1 MISNKQLVELLPT
14 DGRMVIEVENGEI
27 ISIVTIPDDH
37 LIASLDVLRE
47 LLERAGYV
55 VHEPL

>member
-1 MISNKQLVELLPT
+1 MISNKQLLESLPFNGRLVVEVKSG
-14 DGRMVIEVENGEI
+14 DI
-27 ISIVTIPDDH
+27 ISLVTIPDDH

-55 VHEPL
+55 VHERL

>member
-1 MISNKQLVELLPT
+1 MISNKKLVELLPV
-14 DGRMVIEVENGEI
+14 DGRMVIEVKNGEI

>member
-1 MISNKQLVELLPT
+1 MISNKQLLELLPI
-14 DGRMVIEVENGEI
+14 DGRMVIEVKSGEI
-27 ISIVTIPDDH
+27 ISIVTIPNDH

>member
-1 MISNKQLVELLPT
+1 MISNKQLLESLPFN
-14 DGRMVIEVENGEI
+14 GRVVIEVKDGDI

-47 LLERAGYV
+47 LLERAGYA
-55 VHEPL
+55 VHEQL